1 MIRVAPELYYVTLR
15 LNAIIF
21 VMSAIPTLST
31 LIVSVGQSQRHFM
44 HCRHCSPIIA
54 MSLLLSSL
62 KMGIYCSFHGLWSI
76 KVITTHNFVLN

>member
-1 MIRVAPELYYVTLR
+1 MTRVAPELYHVTLR

-44 HCRHCSPIIA
+44 HCRHYSNEFIIIKSINGYILQFSW
-54 MSLLLSSL
+54 SLVNQSH
-62 KMGIYCSFHGLWSI
+62 YYP
-76 KVITTHNFVLN
+76 